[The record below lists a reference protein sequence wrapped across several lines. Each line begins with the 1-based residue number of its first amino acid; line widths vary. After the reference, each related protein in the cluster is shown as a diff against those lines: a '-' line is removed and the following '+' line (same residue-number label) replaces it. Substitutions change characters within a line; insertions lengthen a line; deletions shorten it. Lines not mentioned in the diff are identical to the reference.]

1 MQRGIHLIWTVRFT
15 NVSRVQLQLRLLTT
29 EEEMEVT
36 ASPLTMLVAYMKCM
50 ELGKGLLGVR
60 LEPTSTDVLLRLL
73 RSKLLEQG
81 AGMALGL

>member
-1 MQRGIHLIWTVRFT
+1 
-15 NVSRVQLQLRLLTT
+15 
-29 EEEMEVT
+29 MEVT

-81 AGMALGL
+81 ASMALGL